1 MEQDAQNHTSP
12 SYLRPIISLIRRGFI
27 AAFRSFDF
35 IFAMTGGGPM
45 LATHVAGL
53 EIWYNAFLYLKFGY
67 AVAMAWLLGS
77 LLVGFTV
84 FQLRILSRL
93 QFKTAE
99 A

>member
-1 MEQDAQNHTSP
+1 
-12 SYLRPIISLIRRGFI
+12 
-27 AAFRSFDF
+27 
-35 IFAMTGGGPM
+35 
-45 LATHVAGL
+45 VAGL

-84 FQLRILSRL
+84 FQLRILSKL
-93 QFKTAE
+93 QFKTAG

>member
-1 MEQDAQNHTSP
+1 
-12 SYLRPIISLIRRGFI
+12 
-27 AAFRSFDF
+27 
-35 IFAMTGGGPM
+35 
-45 LATHVAGL
+45 
-53 EIWYNAFLYLKFGY
+53 
-67 AVAMAWLLGS
+67 MAWLLGS